1 MFSVEF
7 TIGRRSLPPRAQS
20 EEAGCSGFCDD
31 AELRYPSSTVR
42 SGAKPPCKEMG
53 QDQNAQIRQPLFRRL
68 LSGRWCR
75 G

>member
-7 TIGRRSLPPRAQS
+7 TIGRRSLPPKAES
-20 EEAGCSGFCDD
+20 EETSRSEFCCD
-31 AELRYPSSTVR
+31 AELRFPLSAAC
-42 SGAKPPCKEMG
+42 SGAKPTCKEAG
-53 QDQNAQIRQPLFRRL
+53 QDHNAQIRQPLFSRL